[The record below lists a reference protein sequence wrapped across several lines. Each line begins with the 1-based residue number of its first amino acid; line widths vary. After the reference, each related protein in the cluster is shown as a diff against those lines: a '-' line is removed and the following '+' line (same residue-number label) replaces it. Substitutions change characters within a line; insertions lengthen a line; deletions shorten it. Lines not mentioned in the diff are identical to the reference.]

1 MASYLLYDGGCGT
14 CTSLA
19 AAIEIAAANKLR
31 AADIRGSEAGAWLEE
46 AYGDTWA
53 YQPYLVTASRGGVRA
68 SYGVQMAL
76 QLGWLLGPRKAWH
89 VWKIVR
95 ARGVALRLQRASSG
109 GIARRVL
116 LKTGLAGFAALTARF
131 ALPSGSAHACEPCGG
146 GAYACGQYC
155 ALTSCTDF
163 PCCCYSPGAGKD
175 YSCYDNQTGELCSTH
190 SDRCCFC
197 SC

>member
-1 MASYLLYDGGCGT
+1 MNIGVDTHKKTHVLVAVGAQGQTLGT
-14 CTSLA
+14 RTV
-19 AAIEIAAANKLR
+19 ANTP
-31 AADIRGSEAGAWLEE
+31 AG
-46 AYGDTWA
+46 WA
-53 YQPYLVTASRGGVRA
+53 V
-68 SYGVQMAL
+68 AL

-95 ARGVALRLQRASSG
+95 ARGVALRLQRATSG